1 MNQPIRVR
9 CSRALTSATRQAA
22 AALLIVLL
30 AFSPADAATRA
41 LKFPP
46 PHSTAYSHDQEIQI
60 GRQSVAE
67 VRRQM
72 PVLPDSD
79 PLTQY
84 VRSLGERLVPYV
96 PNTARNPRFPYEFHV
111 VNVKEINAFALPG
124 GPVFVNVGTIQAA
137 ENEAQLMGVI
147 AHEMSHVYE
156 RHGTAQATKAGYAQV
171 GLGILGALLGRSVG
185 ASVARAAVG
194 LGAGSL
200 FLHYSRSAESEA
212 DHVGALLMYSAG
224 YNPRAMADFFRKL
237 EQRGGAG
244 VPQFLSDHPNPG
256 NRAQVIDALVR
267 SLPPRQFSNGNSA
280 QFSEIH
286 QAAMGRSP
294 ATSPT
299 AH

>member
-1 MNQPIRVR
+1 
-9 CSRALTSATRQAA
+9 
-22 AALLIVLL
+22 
-30 AFSPADAATRA
+30 
-41 LKFPP
+41 
-46 PHSTAYSHDQEIQI
+46 
-60 GRQSVAE
+60 
-67 VRRQM
+67 M